1 MAVKIHSFM
10 IGIVFSRFHAL
21 GDLARNAVRAAGQNV
36 TDAGAFAAFIPAA
49 FNLVRGDRA
58 TP

>member
-1 MAVKIHSFM
+1 M

-49 FNLVRGDRA
+49 FNLVCSDRA